1 MKYNKAG
8 AWDIVLLLVRVW
20 LGYRMFT
27 ASFSSV
33 VDIIFH
39 PEERA
44 FFEKW
49 FGGELHFPMPLAMA
63 FLAKG
68 SELLGSIFVFPGLF
82 TRASASLIAFTM
94 LVATLTANLGN
105 DFNIDG
111 GFTISYFLFALIL
124 IVNGGGKYSLDYLL
138 FTRRAFSNKKNL
150 LFYKL
155 PLFIFFSIHINVKV
169 LSCKL
174 RTAVLLFKHSKD
186 SRG

>member
-1 MKYNKAG
+1 MKYDKTSIWN
-8 AWDIVLLLVRVW
+8 IVLLLVRIW

-27 ASFSSV
+27 ASYSSV
-33 VDIIFH
+33 TGIIFH

-49 FGGELHFPMPLAMA
+49 FGEELHFPMPLAMA

-68 SELLGSIFVFPGLF
+68 SELAGGIFVFAGLF

-94 LVATLTANLGN
+94 LVATLTANLGK

-124 IVNGGGKYSLDYLL
+124 IVEGGGKYSLDYLL
-138 FTRRAFSNKKNL
+138 SRRGTRSNKNL
-150 LFYKL
+150 KELY
-155 PLFIFFSIHINVKV
+155 
-169 LSCKL
+169 LSKK
-174 RTAVLLFKHSKD
+174 RSAH
-186 SRG
+186 